1 LSFGGLKSTFFSLFY
16 RLFPYFCLIT
26 PLMTRA
32 IVVFFATYLLISC
45 SERLVCPAYQSA
57 FIYDKDELRKKFSYF
72 EGDTT
77 PKLQYTASKNKYLV
91 AEPVSY
97 RTKIRTMQTVKMK
110 PVYVMVPDS
119 LSGKKSDSV
128 SMADLDRAARSV
140 IDSTFIQDVP
150 QKDSVAA
157 PLDSI
162 YVITKDKELRLLKY
176 NSSDSLDYDSITHRY
191 IRQKP
196 EYYVRD
202 VRYNLEQ
209 NHYMWYLRNSLVL
222 PDVRLAKMQQSE
234 GGKEGSGKSGK
245 KKQGLKGF
253 FKNLFKKKK
262 KDEVDSASLKPPVK
276 EEFDFID
283 EADTVSKA
291 EIPLPGQEDVKP
303 KRGLFGPKKD
313 RPKKERKKKEKKPK
327 KEEAK
332 PEEKVKKKEDEDD
345 GF

>member
-1 LSFGGLKSTFFSLFY
+1 
-16 RLFPYFCLIT
+16 
-26 PLMTRA
+26 MTRVV
-32 IVVFFATYLLISC
+32 VVFFSAYLLISC

-72 EGDTT
+72 LGDTT
-77 PKLQYTASKNKYLV
+77 PKLQYTASKNRYLV

-97 RTKIRTMQTVKMK
+97 RTKIRSMQTVKMK
-110 PVYVMVPDS
+110 PVFVAVPDS

-128 SMADLDRAARSV
+128 AMADLDRAARSV

-150 QKDSVAA
+150 QKDTVAA

-176 NSSDSLDYDSITHRY
+176 NSSDSLDYDSITQRY
-191 IRQKP
+191 VRQKP
-196 EYYVRD
+196 EYYVRE

-209 NHYMWYLRNSLVL
+209 DHYMWYLRNSLVL
-222 PDVRLAKMQQSE
+222 PDVRLAKLQQSE
-234 GGKEGSGKSGK
+234 GGKDGSGKSGK
-245 KKQGLKGF
+245 KSKGLRGF
-253 FKNLFKKKK
+253 FKNLFGKKN
-262 KDEVDSASLKPPVK
+262 KDEVDSASLPPPVPK

-291 EIPLPGQEDVKP
+291 EIPLPGQEDVKR
-303 KRGLFGPKKD
+303 KKGLFGPKKD

-332 PEEKVKKKEDEDD
+332 PEEELKKKEDEDD

>member
-1 LSFGGLKSTFFSLFY
+1 
-16 RLFPYFCLIT
+16 
-26 PLMTRA
+26 MTRA
-32 IVVFFATYLLISC
+32 IVVFFGIYLLVSC
-45 SERLVCPAYQSA
+45 SERMVCPAYQSA

-72 EGDTT
+72 KDDTI

-91 AEPVSY
+91 ADHMPY

-110 PVYVMVPDS
+110 PVFVNVPDS
-119 LSGKKSDSV
+119 LSGKGDKDSV

-150 QKDSVAA
+150 KKDTVAA

-176 NSSDSLDYDSITHRY
+176 NMPDSLEYDSITQRY
-191 IRQKP
+191 IKQKP
-196 EYYVRD
+196 EYYVTE

-209 NHYMWYLRNSLVL
+209 DHYMWYLRHSLVL
-222 PDVRLAKMQQSE
+222 PDVRLAKMQQGSE
-234 GGKEGSGKSGK
+234 KEEAGKKSGK
-245 KKQGLKGF
+245 KKGLKGF
-253 FKNLFKKKK
+253 FKNLFRKKQKE
-262 KDEVDSASLKPPVK
+262 EVDSASLKPPPQ

-291 EIPLPGQEDVKP
+291 EIPLPGQEDAKS
-303 KRGLFGPKKD
+303 KKGLFGPKKD

-327 KEEAK
+327 KEEVNPA
-332 PEEKVKKKEDEDD
+332 EKKKEDEDD